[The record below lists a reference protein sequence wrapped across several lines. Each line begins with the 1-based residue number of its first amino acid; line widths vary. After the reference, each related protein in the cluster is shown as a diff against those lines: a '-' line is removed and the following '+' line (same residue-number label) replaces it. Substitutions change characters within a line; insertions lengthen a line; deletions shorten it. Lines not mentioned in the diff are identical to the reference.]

1 MAIIQSQDFLSNL
14 YVIQSLNPPS
24 YALFTGTKTLYD
36 VDLNAREITAPKF
49 LSVSK
54 DQKSEVI
61 YFRVDRF
68 YDYMDLSTT
77 TCVIQYV
84 TPDQKTHIYA
94 VPFYDIVTEKVNN
107 KMIIPWCVDGSV
119 TKFKGVVKF
128 SIRFFVVEQENISTE
143 NNTVTT
149 NYKLVYNL
157 TTLTSQSKV
166 LEGMEVSELEID
178 PDVSA
183 NIVDYI
189 FKLINDINREGV
201 YWDILD

>member
-49 LSVSK
+49 LSVFK
-54 DQKSEVI
+54 DQESEVI

-77 TCVIQYV
+77 TCVIQYI

-94 VPFYDIVTEKVNN
+94 VPFYDIVTEKANN
-107 KMIIPWCVDGSV
+107 KMIIPWCIDGNV

-143 NNTVTT
+143 DNTVTT

-166 LEGMEVSELEID
+166 LEGMEISELEID